1 MRHSIVLILLP
12 FFIHSQQYRSSN
24 FGSSD
29 IERTNTRN
37 RLSEKI
43 KLNIIG
49 SKFYHDKFISTTVN
63 GKEIKVKYDALDD
76 YMRSQV
82 GPSLFT
88 YPKNEILLLENSES
102 WISVLPIA
110 NDPAIMEVIK
120 NEEGVTH
127 VQSVAQKGGLL
138 KANDQ
143 FEGIVMKGVSQD
155 YQWNQLESFLV
166 SGGFPRIG
174 KKTSNE
180 ILISQVIAQRLSV
193 GVGDEVSAYFQN
205 SQNQQLPNVRR
216 FKVVGL
222 FLSGFPDFDENFV
235 FGDLRHIQRINKW
248 KKNEIG
254 AYEVFTTDLNNAKSV
269 SSSIYQ
275 KLPSDIDVIEI
286 TRQYATIFQW
296 ISVFDFNIVII
307 IIVMIV
313 VGVINMST
321 ALLVLIL
328 ERSSMI
334 GLFKSLGVNNNMIQK
349 IFLYNGVAIMSQGLL
364 WGNLVGV
371 LFFLTQKYLGWIR
384 LDPETYYVN
393 VAPVSL
399 NFGDF
404 IWLNLGFLV
413 VSSLLLWI
421 PSLIISN
428 INPARVL
435 RFR

>member
-1 MRHSIVLILLP
+1 VAFNGHLLVAP
-12 FFIHSQQYRSSN
+12 F
-24 FGSSD
+24 
-29 IERTNTRN
+29 
-37 RLSEKI
+37 
-43 KLNIIG
+43 
-49 SKFYHDKFISTTVN
+49 
-63 GKEIKVKYDALDD
+63 
-76 YMRSQV
+76 
-82 GPSLFT
+82 
-88 YPKNEILLLENSES
+88 ENSES
-102 WISVLPIA
+102 LISSLPIA
-110 NDPAIMEVIK
+110 NDPGVIEIIK
-120 NEEGVTH
+120 NQEGVTH
-127 VQSVAQKGGLL
+127 VQSVALIGGLV

-143 FEGIVMKGVSQD
+143 FEGIVMKGVSKD

-174 KKTSNE
+174 EKTSNE
-180 ILISQVIAQRLSV
+180 ILLSQVIAQRLSV

-235 FGDLRHIQRINKW
+235 LGDLRHIQRINKW

-254 AYEVFTTDLNNAKSV
+254 AYEVFTTDLNKAISV

-296 ISVFDFNIVII
+296 ISLFDFNILII

-334 GLFKSLGVNNNMIQK
+334 GLFKSLGASNNMIQK

-371 LFFLTQKYLGWIR
+371 LFFLTQKHLGWIR

-399 NFGDF
+399 NFLDLLL
-404 IWLNLGFLV
+404 LNLGFLV

>member
-1 MRHSIVLILLP
+1 MRFDPLHKGNVSAQIIKIAMIAVALGMSMILIAVATGKGL
-12 FFIHSQQYRSSN
+12 Q
-24 FGSSD
+24 
-29 IERTNTRN
+29 
-37 RLSEKI
+37 
-43 KLNIIG
+43 
-49 SKFYHDKFISTTVN
+49 
-63 GKEIKVKYDALDD
+63 KEIQKKTVAFN
-76 YMRSQV
+76 
-82 GPSLFT
+82 GH
-88 YPKNEILLLENSES
+88 LLVAPFENSES

-127 VQSVAQKGGLL
+127 IQSVALKGGLL

-143 FEGIVMKGVSQD
+143 FEGIVMKGVSRD
-155 YQWNQLESFLV
+155 YQWDQLESFLV
-166 SGGFPRIG
+166 SGSFPKLG
-174 KKTSNE
+174 NKTSDE
-180 ILISQVIAQRLSV
+180 ILLSQVIAQRLSV

-205 SQNQQLPNVRR
+205 YQNQKLPNVRR

-235 FGDLRHIQRINKW
+235 LGDLRHIQRINKW
-248 KKNEIG
+248 KNNEIG
-254 AYEVFTTDLNNAKSV
+254 GYEVFTTDFNKAISV
-269 SSSIYQ
+269 SSSLYQ
-275 KLPSDIDVIEI
+275 KLPSDLDVIEI
-286 TRQYATIFQW
+286 NRQYATIFQW
-296 ISVFDFNIVII
+296 ISLFDFNILII

-328 ERSSMI
+328 ERSTMI
-334 GLFKSLGVNNNMIQK
+334 GLFKSLGARNNMIQK
-349 IFLYNGVAIMSQGLL
+349 IFLYNGIAIMSQGLI

-371 LFFLTQKYLGWIR
+371 LFFLSQKYLGWIR

>member
-1 MRHSIVLILLP
+1 MRFDPLYKGSVSAHIIKIAKTAVALGMSVILIAVA
-12 FFIHSQQYRSSN
+12 
-24 FGSSD
+24 
-29 IERTNTRN
+29 T
-37 RLSEKI
+37 
-43 KLNIIG
+43 
-49 SKFYHDKFISTTVN
+49 
-63 GKEIKVKYDALDD
+63 GKGL
-76 YMRSQV
+76 Q
-82 GPSLFT
+82 
-88 YPKNEILLLENSES
+88 NEIQKKAVAFNGHLLVAPFENSES
-102 WISVLPIA
+102 LISVLPIA
-110 NDPAIMEVIK
+110 NDPGVIEIIK
-120 NEEGVTH
+120 NEEGVNH
-127 VQSVAQKGGLL
+127 VQSVALKGGLV

-174 KKTSNE
+174 EKTSNE
-180 ILISQVIAQRLSV
+180 ILLSQVIAKRLSV

-205 SQNQQLPNVRR
+205 SRNQQLPNVRR
-216 FKVVGL
+216 FMVVGL

-235 FGDLRHIQRINKW
+235 LGDLRHIQRINKW

-254 AYEVFTTDLNNAKSV
+254 AYEVFTTDLNKAISV

-296 ISVFDFNIVII
+296 ISLFDFNILII

-334 GLFKSLGVNNNMIQK
+334 GLFKSLGASNNMIQK

-399 NFGDF
+399 NFSDLL
-404 IWLNLGFLV
+404 WLNLGFLF

-428 INPARVL
+428 IHPARVL

>member
-1 MRHSIVLILLP
+1 MRFDPLHKGNVSPQIIKIAKMAVALGMSMILIAVATGKGL
-12 FFIHSQQYRSSN
+12 Q
-24 FGSSD
+24 
-29 IERTNTRN
+29 
-37 RLSEKI
+37 
-43 KLNIIG
+43 
-49 SKFYHDKFISTTVN
+49 
-63 GKEIKVKYDALDD
+63 KEIQKKTVAFN
-76 YMRSQV
+76 
-82 GPSLFT
+82 GH
-88 YPKNEILLLENSES
+88 LLVAPFENSES
-102 WISVLPIA
+102 WISVLPIVH
-110 NDPAIMEVIK
+110 DPTILGIIK
-120 NEEGVTH
+120 NHKGVTH
-127 VQSVAQKGGLL
+127 VQSVALKGGLL

-143 FEGIVMKGVSQD
+143 FEGIVMKGVSGD
-155 YQWNQLESFLV
+155 YQWDQLESFLV
-166 SGGFPRIG
+166 SGSFPRLG
-174 KKTSNE
+174 NKTSNE
-180 ILISQVIAQRLSV
+180 ILLSQVIAKRLSV

-205 SQNQQLPNVRR
+205 YQNQQLPNVRR

-235 FGDLRHIQRINKW
+235 LGDLRHIQRINKW
-248 KKNEIG
+248 KNNEIG
-254 AYEVFTTDLNNAKSV
+254 GYEIFTTDFNKAISV
-269 SSSIYQ
+269 SSSLYQ
-275 KLPSDIDVIEI
+275 KLPSDLDVIEI
-286 TRQYATIFQW
+286 NRQYATIFQW
-296 ISVFDFNIVII
+296 ISLFDFNILII

-334 GLFKSLGVNNNMIQK
+334 GLFKSLGARNYMIQK
-349 IFLYNGVAIMSQGLL
+349 IFLYNGIAIMSQGLI

-371 LFFLTQKYLGWIR
+371 LFFLSQKYLGWIR

-404 IWLNLGFLV
+404 IWLNLGFLA

>member
-1 MRHSIVLILLP
+1 MNLPLFIARRMRFDPLHKGNVSAQIIKIAKIAVALGMSMILIAVA
-12 FFIHSQQYRSSN
+12 
-24 FGSSD
+24 
-29 IERTNTRN
+29 T
-37 RLSEKI
+37 
-43 KLNIIG
+43 
-49 SKFYHDKFISTTVN
+49 
-63 GKEIKVKYDALDD
+63 GKGL
-76 YMRSQV
+76 Q
-82 GPSLFT
+82 
-88 YPKNEILLLENSES
+88 NEIQKKAVAFNGHLLVAPFENSES

-174 KKTSNE
+174 EKTSNE
-180 ILISQVIAQRLSV
+180 ILLSQVIAQRLSV

-254 AYEVFTTDLNNAKSV
+254 AYEVFTTDLNKAISV

-296 ISVFDFNIVII
+296 ISLFDFNILII

-334 GLFKSLGVNNNMIQK
+334 GLFKSLGASNNMIQK
-349 IFLYNGVAIMSQGLL
+349 IFLYNGIAIMSQGLL

-399 NFGDF
+399 NFGDL